1 MERTKLLKTVIVLV
15 VVIIALIAYVPPYAE
30 YMPEE
35 KRFPHVTFPLLPPL
49 LAIALCMATGQ
60 VLPALFAGVWI
71 GALMYMAYNPAMAT
85 YHVLEWYIENATDP
99 WNAGILIFDFV
110 IGAWVGLLYASGS
123 IHALAR
129 ILLRGVKSSRRAGL
143 MTSVLGTVVFFDDYS
158 NTVIV
163 GNVSRPVTD
172 RLRVS
177 RELLSYIVDSTA
189 APVAGI
195 FLISTW
201 IGYEVSLIKEAVEKL
216 QEQATAGQIAV
227 APELSAY
234 YMWLNAVPYHFYSIL
249 AILLVYLVILT
260 RRHFGPMLK
269 AEWRAYKEGKV
280 LRDGAV
286 PLMPTEEVL
295 GVEPAS
301 KRYASPALFVLSIIA
316 LIAMALVGM
325 WATGAEEFTRFW
337 ETPFM
342 DALANADSS
351 KALLLAS
358 FIAYILTLAWIL
370 AQRVMNLAEA
380 MKWTIR
386 GMYLMVYAN
395 AILLH
400 AWCIK
405 SATDAVGTAEYV
417 VHGAIAAGVPV
428 LMIPLVIFLASMFI
442 SYTTGTSWGT
452 FGVMM
457 PMAVPMAWV
466 ISLMQ
471 FPGRLDIAYAVT
483 FATIGAVFGGGIY
496 GDHVSPI
503 SDTTIM
509 SSMFSASDHI
519 DHVNTQLPYGTL
531 AAFVGIVLYVLF
543 ALGVTHPAI
552 LLPIGVVLLVV
563 LHRILSTIYA
573 KRAGLAPVI
582 PDYRLEGET

>member
-1 MERTKLLKTVIVLV
+1 MEKRRLLKAVIVLA
-15 VVIIALIAYVPPYAE
+15 VIAVALAAYVPPYAGF
-30 YMPEE
+30 MPEE
-35 KRFPHVTFPLLPPL
+35 KRFPYVTFPLLPPL

-60 VLPALFAGVWI
+60 VLPALFLGVWV
-71 GALMYMAYNPAMAT
+71 GALMYTAYNPAMAT
-85 YHVLEWYIENATDP
+85 YKVLEWYVENATDP

-110 IGAWVGLLYASGS
+110 IGAWVGLLYASGA

-129 ILLRGVKSSRRAGL
+129 ILLRGVKTSRRAGF
-143 MTSVLGTVVFFDDYS
+143 TSSVLGTLVFFDDYS

-163 GNVSRPVTD
+163 GNLSRPVTD

-177 RELLSYIVDSTA
+177 RELLSYIIDSTA

-201 IGYEVSLIKEAVEKL
+201 IGYEVSLIQGAIEGLAEEASMG
-216 QEQATAGQIAV
+216 AIPA
-227 APELSAY
+227 APELTGY
-234 YMWLNAVPYHFYSIL
+234 VMWLNAVPYHFYSIL
-249 AILLVYLVILT
+249 AIALVYLVVLT

-269 AEWRAYKEGKV
+269 AEWRAYREGKV
-280 LRDGAV
+280 LRDGAT

-295 GVEPAS
+295 GAEPAS
-301 KRYASPALFVLSIIA
+301 KKYASPWLFVVSIVV
-316 LIAMALVGM
+316 LVAMALVGL

-342 DALANADSS
+342 DAMANADSS

-358 FIAYILTLAWIL
+358 FVAYILTLVWVIL
-370 AQRVMNLAEA
+370 ERVTSLAEA

-386 GMYLMVYAN
+386 GMYLMMYAN

-405 SATDAVGTAEYV
+405 TATDVVGTADYV
-417 VHGAIAAGVPV
+417 VQGAVAAGVPV
-428 LMIPLVIFLASMFI
+428 LAVPLIIFLASMFI

-457 PMAVPMAWV
+457 PMAIPMAWK
-466 ISLMQ
+466 LALAQ
-471 FPGRLDIAYAVT
+471 FPGRPDLAYLVT

-509 SSMFSASDHI
+509 SSMFSACDHI

-531 AAFVGIVLYVLF
+531 AACVSIVLYALF
-543 ALGVTHPAI
+543 ASGVFHPAV
-552 LLPIGVVLLVV
+552 LLAVGVVLLIG
-563 LHRILSTIYA
+563 LHYSLSRLYSR
-573 KRAGLAPVI
+573 RAGLPPVV
-582 PDYRLEGET
+582 PNYESS